1 MACCNQYHPPSPPNH
16 HHSPEVCS
24 PQCAQCKSKK
34 LRKVSPSLFTLF
46 TTSKNISFP
55 KSNEILCQVSS
66 ATGENV
72 KTMEGF
78 KTCVL
83 TFHSPTFVADY
94 VSNIEKRY
102 STIKL
107 SSPDLNSET
116 YGLTFLTRN
125 IAGNLRSLVIFELN
139 GNAIK
144 TEIMGEIQWETFS
157 MILHEN
163 MVTVLIDNSQWH
175 IQYRNVLWSNSIY
188 NALFN
193 VNHDKTEIKNIT
205 FSYFFQNPNTN
216 KLKYTIP
223 NNLPIDTNTFRFDYS
238 EGAIHELRDIC
249 GGIYGEVES
258 PITLYVQNMNIALG
272 PNNRIPIISTI
283 IKSEQGLSRN
293 AYITQAYLSTNILI
307 GTPFDVLQQDTS
319 YNIQTKLMAGK
330 TVMQQ
335 LSYVNTDGS
344 GQILSD
350 IQVYM

>member
-1 MACCNQYHPPSPPNH
+1 MACCDHFHLPNH
-16 HHSPEVCS
+16 NSPEVAG
-24 PQCAQCKSKK
+24 PQCTQCRNKK

-55 KSNEILCQVSS
+55 KSNEILCQTSS
-66 ATGENV
+66 ANGENV

-83 TFHSPTFVADY
+83 TFHNPTFVADY

-102 STIKL
+102 STVKL
-107 SSPDLNSET
+107 HSPDLNSET

-125 IAGNLRSLVIFELN
+125 IAGNLRLVVIFELN

-144 TEIMGEIQWETFS
+144 TEIMGETQWETFS

-163 MVTVLIDNSQWH
+163 MVTVLIDNTQWH
-175 IQYRNVLWSNSIY
+175 LQYRNILSSTSIY
-188 NALFN
+188 NAFFN

-205 FSYFFQNPNTN
+205 FSYFFQNSTN

-223 NNLPIDTNTFRFDYS
+223 NNRPVDTNTFRFDYS
-238 EGAIHELRDIC
+238 EGGIHELRDIC
-249 GGIYGEVES
+249 GGGVT
-258 PITLYVQNMNIALG
+258 PITIYVQNMNIALG
-272 PNNRIPIISTI
+272 PNNRIPIISTM
-283 IKSEQGLSRN
+283 IKSDQGLSSN
-293 AYITQAYLSTNILI
+293 SYITQAYLSQNLLI
-307 GTPFDVLQQDTS
+307 GTRFDVLQQDTS
-319 YNIQTKLMAGK
+319 YNIQSKLTSGK